1 MNHGL
6 IIYGGESVEHEISI
20 ISALQ
25 AYKNYQD
32 DKYSFE
38 LVYLSKDKNFYVGEK
53 LKELKNYQNLSK
65 INKILS

>member
-32 DKYSFE
+32 DKYSFM
-38 LVYLSKDKNFYVGEK
+38 LVKN
-53 LKELKNYQNLSK
+53 
-65 INKILS
+65 